1 MMIEVYPSSSF
12 LGWFSIHQ
20 EPARLLLATAFSL
33 CKKKTAKWIMDATSA
48 MGLDIWLIKIFLCKL
63 QPAMENFV
71 V

>member
-1 MMIEVYPSSSF
+1 MVQYPSRTSQALVGHCLF
-12 LGWFSIHQ
+12 FMY
-20 EPARLLLATAFSL
+20 
-33 CKKKTAKWIMDATSA
+33 KKTAKWIMNATSA